1 MHKLRNTLHIAIL
14 NNLLEKYGE
23 SKRISKRQMR
33 IILQSNNWNKEET
46 INEIEKDLWWYRFCK
61 D

>member
-14 NNLLEKYGE
+14 NNLLERYGE

-46 INEIEKDLWWYRFCK
+46 IDEIEKDIWWCRFCK